1 MCGIVGFWEQ
11 KQCQSALDRQN
22 AIGRMTATLVHRGPN
37 DGGTWCDDSVD
48 LALGHRRL
56 SILDLS
62 PAGHQPMFSA
72 SGRFAIV
79 YNGEIYNS
87 DELRR
92 DLKNN
97 GITFRGHSDTEALL
111 EGCAAWGV
119 EATVRRCIG
128 MFAFALW
135 DKESRTLWL
144 VRDRLGIKPLYWGQ
158 MGGTFLFASE
168 LKALK
173 SYPGWHG
180 QVNRDAVA
188 ALLTYCYIPGPLSIY
203 EGVHKLQP
211 GHILELR
218 EGAAPRINAYWSAL
232 DVMLSGAA
240 NRHEDM
246 TDDEAKD
253 SLEALLRDAVKR
265 RMVADV
271 PLGAF
276 LSGGIDS
283 SLVVAMM
290 QAQSENKIRTFSIGF
305 EEASYN
311 EAPYARAV
319 AEHLG
324 TEHTEMYVTPKDAW
338 DVIPS
343 LPDLY
348 DEPFADSSQI
358 PTYLL
363 SKLTQKHVTIALS
376 GDGGDELFAGYTRY
390 FLGLDKYAGIS
401 PFQNSMRSL
410 LHGSIRLLNRETWD
424 HLGLVAPSRWRHHL
438 GNRLYC
444 HSEWRRPEEYFRDSY
459 LTHWPNATE
468 IVPGS
473 ALPKTVLRNAES
485 YRRLP
490 WLVERFQYMD
500 VAAYL
505 PDDILVKVDRASMAV
520 GLEARVPLLDHRVFE
535 LAWSLPRRMS
545 IRDGKGKWILRQIL
559 YKYVPSELI
568 ERPKMGFGVPIDE
581 WLRGPLRD
589 WAESL
594 LNERRLHQEGFFQP
608 APIREMWQ
616 RHLAGE
622 GWHYFLWDILM
633 FQAWLEKN
641 GSH

>member
-1 MCGIVGFWEQ
+1 MCGIAGFWEHNSRRSEQ
-11 KQCQSALDRQN
+11 DRQHV
-22 AIGRMTATLVHRGPN
+22 IERMTATLVHRGPD
-37 DGGTWCDDSVD
+37 DGGTWCDAG

-62 PAGHQPMFSA
+62 PAGHQPMLSA
-72 SGRFAIV
+72 CGRFAIV
-79 YNGEIYNS
+79 YNGEIYNAE
-87 DELRR
+87 ELRA
-92 DLKNN
+92 DLRTI
-97 GITFRGHSDTEALL
+97 GSVFRGRSDTEALL

-135 DKESRTLWL
+135 DRVQHTLWL

-158 MGGTFLFASE
+158 LGETFAFASE

-173 SYPGWHG
+173 NHPDWAG

-203 EGVHKLQP
+203 EHVHKLQP

-218 EGAAPRINAYWSAL
+218 EGSTPRIKPYWSAL
-232 DVMLSGAA
+232 DVMLSGASH
-240 NRHEDM
+240 RLEDISDHEA
-246 TDDEAKD
+246 EGA
-253 SLEALLRDAVKR
+253 LETLLRDAVKR

-283 SLVVAMM
+283 SLVVALM
-290 QAQSENKIRTFSIGF
+290 QAQSSSKIRTFSIGF

-311 EAPYARAV
+311 EAPYAKAV

-324 TEHTEMYVTPKDAW
+324 TEHTEMYVTPKQAW

-343 LPDLY
+343 LPDIY

-363 SKLTQKHVTIALS
+363 SKLTRDHVTIALS

-390 FLGLDKYAGIS
+390 FMGLDKYAGIS
-401 PFQNSMRSL
+401 PFQNSLRSL
-410 LHGSIRLLNRETWD
+410 LHGSVRLLNRETWD
-424 HLGLVAPSRWRHHL
+424 HLGRFAPSRWRHHL

-444 HSEWRRPEEYFRDSY
+444 HTEWRRPEDYFRDSY
-459 LTHWPNATE
+459 LTHWPDATA

-473 ALPKTVLRNAES
+473 SLPQTIVRDAS
-485 YRRLP
+485 HYRKLP
-490 WLVERFQYMD
+490 WLCERFQYMD
-500 VAAYL
+500 IAAYL

-520 GLEARVPLLDHRVFE
+520 ALEARVPLLDHRVFE
-535 LAWSLPRRMS
+535 YAWKLPRRMS

-559 YKYVPSELI
+559 YNYVPPALI

-594 LNERRLHQEGFFQP
+594 LDENRLRSEGYFDP
-608 APIREMWQ
+608 APIRGMWQ

-633 FQAWLEKN
+633 FQAWLSKN
-641 GSH
+641 G